1 MILLNRKFR
10 ALVTL
15 LFLITLSSFS
25 QEKKI
30 SGKIT
35 DTSGLP
41 IPGASIVV
49 KNTKIGTNSDFDG
62 LYQLTIQNDP
72 NTILIVSYVGMIQ
85 KEVVV
90 GNENVINLVLLENV
104 EDLKEVIVVGYGV
117 QKKGDVTGAIGI
129 IDSDKFES
137 RSVGQIGNLIQGQA
151 AGVQVLSSSGKP
163 SQGLS
168 IRIRGTTSITGSSEP
183 LYVVDGI
190 PTSDTRSINPSD
202 IESITVLKDASSA
215 AIYGAS
221 GANGVVLIT
230 TKKGTSSKP
239 IVRFETYS
247 GFSQV
252 WRTLK
257 VLNGEQ
263 YRDLMTELGY
273 NTDWSQ
279 YTNNTDWQDKV
290 FQNGYSQNY
299 QLSVSGKSNTGTNY
313 YVSGGFL
320 GQNGAVRSAEMNR
333 YNFKINLDQEIN
345 DWLSVGTRIAYT
357 KYADVDINENNNVNV
372 GGVLLGALTTPSV
385 IGEFNPDGSF
395 TSNPFQ
401 NWENPLASTD
411 GLDRKFE
418 STRVLA
424 NLYIQAKIARDFTFK
439 TNLGIDNG
447 KGAFNSFLDPF
458 RTGFGRAIKGQ
469 SIRTSSDNFYY
480 IFDNTLN
487 YKKIIDKHKFD
498 GLIGSVIQK
507 NSFENSAIQVR
518 NFGSAAITTPNG
530 GSEIIS
536 ATASKAEKTNASF
549 LSRVNYDYAG
559 RYLLTA
565 NFRADA
571 SSVFGPNNRW
581 GYFPSFSAGWRV
593 SNESFLENI
602 TFINDLKIRAGW
614 GIVGNDQIDNYAY
627 FGRIGSGSNYPIG
640 GATQPGTFPS
650 TLENL
655 SLKWEETS
663 QTNIGI
669 DFETWKGRVKL
680 TADAYI
686 KRTKDLLYNAP
697 LPTSSGF
704 DRALQ
709 NIGEVENKGVELG
722 INTINIDSNFKW
734 NTGFNI
740 SFNRNEVIKLIGE
753 EITVGGIA
761 GRGNA
766 VLLKEGLPLGTLYGY
781 IFGGVDP
788 TTGNAYYIDK
798 NGASTFSPSEDDRV
812 VIGDANPNFN
822 YAITNNFSYKN
833 FNLQIFLQGSY
844 GNDILNATRIET
856 EGMIDPKNQSITVL
870 NRWRQPG
877 DITDIPRASFGNT
890 DNSRISTRFIED
902 ASYLRFKAVTLGY
915 DFNDAII
922 TKINVSSLRLYVT
935 GENLLTFTNY
945 TGFDPEVNAFGGANV
960 ERGIDFGSYP
970 QSRTILF
977 GMNVSF

>member
-1 MILLNRKFR
+1 MKLLNSKFR
-10 ALVTL
+10 AISVL
-15 LFLITLSSFS
+15 LFFISLTAFS

-30 SGKIT
+30 NGKIT
-35 DTSGLP
+35 DTNGSP

-49 KNTKIGTNSDFDG
+49 KDSKIGTNSDFDG
-62 LYQLTIQNDP
+62 LYQLTIPNDP
-72 NTILIVSYVGMIQ
+72 NIKLMVNYLGMIPQ
-85 KEVVV
+85 EVVV
-90 GNENVINLVLLENV
+90 GNENIINVVLLENV
-104 EDLKEVIVVGYGV
+104 EDLKEVVVIGYGV
-117 QKKGDVTGAIGI
+117 QKKGDVTGAIGT
-129 IDSDKFES
+129 IDSEKFES
-137 RSVGQIGNLIQGQA
+137 RSNGQIGNLIQGQV
-151 AGVQVLSSSGKP
+151 AGVQVLSTSGKP

-168 IRIRGTTSITGSSEP
+168 IRVRGTTSITGSSEP

-239 IVRFETYS
+239 IVRFDTYS

-279 YTNNTDWQDKV
+279 YSNNTDWQDKI

-313 YVSGGFL
+313 YISGGFL

-333 YNFKINLDQEIN
+333 YNFKVNLDQEIN
-345 DWLSVGTRIAYT
+345 DWLTVGTRMAYT
-357 KYADVDINENNNVNV
+357 KYADVVINENNNGNV
-372 GGVLLGALTTPSV
+372 GGVVFGAL
-385 IGEFNPDGSF
+385 N
-395 TSNPFQ
+395 NPFQ

-424 NLYIQAKIARDFTFK
+424 NLYVQAKIAKDFTFK

-447 KGAFNSFLDPF
+447 KGVFNSFLDPY

-469 SIRTSSDNFYY
+469 SIRSSNDNFYY

-487 YKKIIDKHKFD
+487 YKKTIKNHKLE

-507 NSFENSAIQVR
+507 NTFENSNIQVR

-536 ATASKAEKTNASF
+536 ATASKAEKTNVSF

-559 RYLLTA
+559 KYLLTA

-593 SNESFLENI
+593 SNENFFENK
-602 TFINDLKIRAGW
+602 TLINDLKIRAGW

-627 FGRIGSGSNYPIG
+627 FGRIGIGSNYPIG

-669 DFETWKGRVKL
+669 DLATWNGRVKL

-734 NTGFNI
+734 NSGFNI

-781 IFGGVDP
+781 VFGGVDP

-812 VIGDANPNFN
+812 VIGDANPNFI

-844 GNDILNATRIET
+844 GNDMLNATRIET
-856 EGMIDPKNQSITVL
+856 EGMIDPKNQSIEVL

-877 DITDIPRASFGNT
+877 DITNIPRASFGNT

-915 DFNDAII
+915 DFNDAIN
-922 TKINVSSLRLYVT
+922 TKLNLTSLRIYVT

-970 QSRTILF
+970 QSRTVLF